1 MKLRSSRRA
10 VRTAALLATAVA
22 APLLIA
28 AAAKSTAT
36 DPYLWLEDIH
46 GARALAQVGAW
57 NAQTAKVLEAMPGYE
72 ADRARARAI
81 LDDEA
86 QIAEPGQVMGG
97 MVTNLWRDAGH
108 PKGLWRE
115 ATLASYLAGTPEW
128 QTLID
133 VDALG
138 KEEGKSWIWHGADC
152 LAPDYARCLV
162 SLSPGGS
169 DADVVREWDR
179 TAKRFVEGGFTLPEA
194 KSSVAWEDADTLLVG
209 TDWGPGSMTTSGYP
223 RVVKRWKRGTPLA
236 SAGTVME
243 GQPTDVSLNPLRVT
257 DGDGKA
263 YNFLRRGITFYTG
276 ETWIEGPGGTFV
288 KTPLPETADL
298 QGIEDGRLIVFLNKP
313 LGDIPEG
320 SVVDW
325 PIADVLAGK
334 ARAPE
339 VVFKPS
345 AAQAVETVGT
355 TDHHVW
361 IKLLDDVSG
370 RLLSLTRGADGTWS
384 QVAADLPDKATVTLV
399 SGSDKDDLAFATV
412 QSFLVPPTL
421 YAVSAD
427 GKAQAVQ
434 SLPAKFDASRYTMSQ
449 HFAVSKDGTRVP
461 YFLALRKG
469 VTGPVPALI
478 HAYGGFRLAQTPTYL
493 TTEPYRAGPL
503 ALFWVEEGN
512 AYVLANIRGGGEY
525 GPAWHDA
532 TLREK
537 RQNAYDDL
545 YAVAEDLVKQG
556 ISARGKVAVSGRSNG
571 GLMAGVAMTQ
581 RPDLFGA
588 AIIGSPLLDMKRYSH
603 MLAGASWMAEYGNPD
618 VPADWA
624 FIRKYSPY
632 QNLRKGVHYPPPFIY
647 NSTEDD
653 RVHPG
658 HARKFAA
665 KLKALGDTVYYHEY
679 REGGHSV
686 GADHAEDAVRAA
698 MLHAYLRHV
707 LMGVEPLPAD

>member
-1 MKLRSSRRA
+1 MKRPSRRA
-10 VRTAALLATAVA
+10 TALLAAACA
-22 APLLIA
+22 APLLVAATA
-28 AAAKSTAT
+28 AASDG

-46 GARALAQVGAW
+46 GQKALAAVTEW
-57 NAQTAKVLEAMPGYE
+57 NAETAKALDAMPGYE

-86 QIAEPGQVMGG
+86 QIAEPGQVMGA
-97 MVTNLWRDAGH
+97 MVTNLWRDANH

-115 ATLASYLAGTPEW
+115 ASLSSYLAGKPEW
-128 QTLID
+128 LTLID

-138 KEEGKSWIWHGADC
+138 KEEGKSWIWHGANC
-152 LAPDYARCLV
+152 LAPDYERCLV

-169 DADVVREWDR
+169 DADVVREYNVR
-179 TAKRFVEGGFTLPEA
+179 TRHFVPDGFVLPEA
-194 KSSVAWEDADTLLVG
+194 KSDVAWENADTLLVG

-223 RVVKRWKRGTPLA
+223 RVVKRWKRGTPLS
-236 SAGTVME
+236 SAVTVME
-243 GQPTDVSLNPLRVT
+243 GKETDVSLRPFRMT
-257 DGDGKA
+257 DSDGTA
-263 YNFLRRGITFYTG
+263 YNFIGRGITFYTS
-276 ETWIEGPGGTFV
+276 ESWIEGPDGTFV

-298 QGIEDGRLIVFLNKP
+298 HGIQGGRLIVFLNKP

-325 PIADVLAGK
+325 PVADVLAGK
-334 ARAPE
+334 AGAPE
-339 VVFKPS
+339 VVFTPS
-345 AAQAVETVGT
+345 TKQAVEDIGT

-370 RLLSLTRGADGTWS
+370 RLLSMTRQADGTWT
-384 QVAADLPDKATVTLV
+384 QVAADLPDKATVGLV

-412 QSFLVPPTL
+412 QSFLLPPTL

-427 GKAQAVQ
+427 GKASAVQ
-434 SLPAKFDASRYTMSQ
+434 SLPAKFDASKYDVEQR
-449 HFAVSKDGTRVP
+449 FATSKDGTRVP
-461 YFLALRKG
+461 YFLAIKKG
-469 VTGPVPALI
+469 VKGPVPALI
-478 HAYGGFRLAQTPTYL
+478 HAYGGFRLPQTPTYL

-503 ALFWVEEGN
+503 ALFWVEDGN

-532 TLREK
+532 ALREK

-545 YAVAEDLVKQG
+545 YAVAEDLVKAG
-556 ISARGKVAVSGRSNG
+556 ITAKGKVAVSGRSNG

-588 AIIGSPLLDMKRYSH
+588 AIVGSPLLDMKRYSH

-624 FIRKYSPY
+624 FIAKYSPY
-632 QNLRKGVHYPPPFIY
+632 QNLRAGVHYPPPFIY
-647 NSTEDD
+647 LSTEDD

-707 LMGVEPLPAD
+707 LMGVKPGEGPAKP